1 MLVFPENVLIIILSL
16 CNKENTMKYDYLIVG
31 SGLYGAIFAH
41 EAKAKGK
48 SVLVVDKRPNIA
60 GNVYTEKQE
69 GINVH
74 MYGAHIFHTNDKRVW
89 NYITQFA
96 EFNRFTNSPVANY
109 KGELYSMPFNMYTF
123 NKMWGVVTPE
133 EAAAKIEEQKKEITG
148 EPKNLEEQAIS
159 LVGRDIYEK
168 LVKGYTEKQWGR
180 DCKELPAFIIKR
192 LPVRLTFDNNYFNAL
207 YQGIP
212 IGGYTKMVENLLD
225 GIEVRLNTDYL
236 EHKAELDALADKV
249 VYTGPIDA
257 YFGFK
262 LGTLEYRSVRFENET
277 LDIPNFQ
284 GNAAVNY
291 TDRETPWTRIIEHKW
306 FEFGKDEDGNDLP
319 KTIISREYSS
329 EWNAGD
335 EPYYPVND
343 EKNGQLYAKYKELA
357 DKENGV
363 IFGGRLGEYKYYD
376 MDTTIAS
383 VLDMCE
389 KELG

>member
-1 MLVFPENVLIIILSL
+1 M
-16 CNKENTMKYDYLIVG
+16 YDYLVVG
-31 SGLYGAIFAH
+31 SGLFGSVFARQ
-41 EAKAKGK
+41 ATDAGK
-48 SVLVVDKRPNIA
+48 KVMVIDKRPNIA
-60 GNVYTEKQE
+60 GNVYTEKIE
-69 GINVH
+69 GINFH
-74 MYGAHIFHTNDKRVW
+74 KYGAHIFHTNNTEVW
-89 NYITQFA
+89 NYVNRFA
-96 EFNRFTNSPVANY
+96 TFNRFTNSPVANY

-133 EAAAKIEEQKKEITG
+133 EAAAKIEDQKKEITG
-148 EPKNLEEQAIS
+148 EPRNLEEQAIS

-212 IGGYTKMVENLLD
+212 VGGYTKLVENMLS
-225 GIEVRLNTDYL
+225 GIEVHLNEDYL
-236 EHKAELDALADKV
+236 EDRAKWDSMADKV
-249 VYTGPIDA
+249 IYTGAIDA
-257 YFGFK
+257 YFDYA
-262 LGTLEYRSVRFENET
+262 LGNLEYRSVRFENEV

-306 FEFGKDEDGNDLP
+306 FEFGKDENGNDLP
-319 KTIISREYSS
+319 KTIISKEYSS
-329 EWNAGD
+329 EWKPGD

-343 EKNGQLYAKYKELA
+343 EMNTELYQKYRELA
-357 DKENGV
+357 DKEDKV

-376 MDTTIAS
+376 MDAVIAS
-383 VLDMCE
+383 ALDLTK

>member
-1 MLVFPENVLIIILSL
+1 MLVFLENVLIIILSL
-16 CNKENTMKYDYLIVG
+16 CNKENTMKYDYLVVG

-329 EWNAGD
+329 EWKAGD

-357 DKENGV
+357 DKETGV